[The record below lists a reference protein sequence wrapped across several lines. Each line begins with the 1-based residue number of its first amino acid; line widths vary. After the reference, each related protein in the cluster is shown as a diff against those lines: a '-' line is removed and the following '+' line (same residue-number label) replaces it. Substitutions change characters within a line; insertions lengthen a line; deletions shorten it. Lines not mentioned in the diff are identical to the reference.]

1 MFSNWFSGHAR
12 EQDRASSY
20 KQRMDQVGNSL
31 VELHYAD
38 EVLRQHLHEWL
49 RFPGVPRMNA
59 FCRWRPSTPTPSAHI
74 V

>member
-12 EQDRASSY
+12 EQYRASSY

-49 RFPGVPRMNA
+49 RFPVYLG
-59 FCRWRPSTPTPSAHI
+59 
-74 V
+74 